1 MRTRRI
7 LVAVDGSE
15 GSRAA
20 TRKALELAA
29 RLDAAVTFVSVT
41 KPPPAVLGDPYYD
54 RAVMERLRAGWAVLA
69 TALDEAG
76 EAGVKADYELVEG
89 DAAEEVVALAE
100 RRGADLIVIGSR
112 GRGAVAGTLLGSV
125 SRDVSHRAKLPVL
138 VVRASEGHEATQAA

>member
-1 MRTRRI
+1 
-7 LVAVDGSE
+7 
-15 GSRAA
+15 
-20 TRKALELAA
+20 
-29 RLDAAVTFVSVT
+29 
-41 KPPPAVLGDPYYD
+41 
-54 RAVMERLRAGWAVLA
+54 MERLRAGWAVLA